1 VIENP
6 LEYPM
11 SRNPFSHID
20 LRVRSFAKVTDFYR
34 ALLPELGFTVWWGE
48 EGGEWRGASTEEP
61 FPGKA
66 FFGFTENPEHQPS
79 ETCIAFWVNTPEE
92 VDRIG
97 QVVRRAGA
105 QNIEGPATSPEYSED
120 YYAVFFEDPDGNR
133 LEVVHRTR

>member
-1 VIENP
+1 
-6 LEYPM
+6 M

-20 LRVRSFAKVTDFYR
+20 LRVRSLAKVSGFYR

-48 EGGEWRGASTEEP
+48 DGGEWKGASTDEA

-66 FFGFTENPEHQPS
+66 FFGFIENPEHLPTA
-79 ETCIAFWVNTPEE
+79 TCIAFWVETPEE

-97 QVVRRAGA
+97 EGVRKVGGL
-105 QNIEGPATSPEYSED
+105 NIEGSAVAEEYSND

>member
-1 VIENP
+1 
-6 LEYPM
+6 M

-48 EGGEWRGASTEEP
+48 EEGEWRGASTGEP

-66 FFGFTENPEHQPS
+66 FFGFTENPAHQPN
-79 ETCIAFWVNTPEE
+79 ETCIAFWVDSREE

-97 QVVRRAGA
+97 KVVRGVGGE
-105 QNIEGPATSPEYSED
+105 NIEGPSIMPEYSDD

>member
-1 VIENP
+1 
-6 LEYPM
+6 M

-20 LRVRSFAKVTDFYR
+20 VRVRSFANVTAFYR
-34 ALLPELGFTVWWGE
+34 ALLPELGFTMWWGE
-48 EGGEWRGASTEEP
+48 EGEWRGASTEES

-66 FFGFTENPEHQPS
+66 FFGFTEDPGHQPNA
-79 ETCIAFWVNTPEE
+79 TCIAFWVNTREE

-97 QVVRRAGA
+97 EVVGRVGG
-105 QNIEGPATSPEYSED
+105 QNIEGPALSPEYSED